1 MPILTAM
8 AWPATLVFFCLTAS
22 AMYWLLIFRLFCS
35 SVSSSMRLDKL
46 ANASSF
52 ASPCRRGRA
61 RRMES
66 AGDNETDAMP
76 VCIAPTMM
84 IVIICFSIPDHIFVS
99 SLQRYHDTFVSASH
113 WRKKMSHWRKN
124 CTKSVS
130 APTFVEKYCSLIEIC
145 LVDEKIYIV

>member
-22 AMYWLLIFRLFCS
+22 AMYSLLIFRLFCS

-113 WRKKMSHWRKN
+113 WRKKCK
-124 CTKSVS
+124 KSVS
-130 APTFVEKYCSLIEIC
+130 AHTIVEKYCSLIEIC